1 MLIRLPHTTQMER
14 NEMTNF
20 DHIINWKLKAG
31 SHKFPGPDGGT
42 CINEAAII
50 AAGFEYKSVRSAE
63 DCPPCFSRPI
73 SAYAICLNDR
83 MPDDIRN
90 KFLMPFITRLGGTTD
105 TPEIEG
111 KRAAFMIIQ
120 ISRRMI
126 AKQLSALSLP
136 SEGFA
141 NAQTINGVRVAA
153 RDLARA
159 LALDLDLARALAL
172 ARALDKKIRDSGFAL
187 MDRMVMLGMRTL
199 ERTQQDTASTLVEK

>member
-1 MLIRLPHTTQMER
+1 
-14 NEMTNF
+14 
-20 DHIINWKLKAG
+20 
-31 SHKFPGPDGGT
+31 
-42 CINEAAII
+42 
-50 AAGFEYKSVRSAE
+50 
-63 DCPPCFSRPI
+63 
-73 SAYAICLNDR
+73 

-153 RDLARA
+153 RDLALALALARARALDRALDLDRALARALALA
-159 LALDLDLARALAL
+159 LALDLDRALDRALAL
-172 ARALDKKIRDSGFAL
+172 ARALDRDLAVAL
-187 MDRMVMLGMRTL
+187 ALDLALDR
-199 ERTQQDTASTLVEK
+199 ASDRDLDIFIATCSVYMEAIQ